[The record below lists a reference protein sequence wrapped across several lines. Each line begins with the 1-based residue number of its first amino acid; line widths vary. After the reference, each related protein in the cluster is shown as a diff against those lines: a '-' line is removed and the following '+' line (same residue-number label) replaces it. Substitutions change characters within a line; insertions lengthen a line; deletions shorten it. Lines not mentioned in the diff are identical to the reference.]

1 MIETAAGYFVASKGV
16 WIFFLHTDRLF
27 ILLSYLYRVY
37 AGGDCSTFGIIVE
50 QHTNKI
56 LIMKILVTGGAGYI
70 GSHTVVELQKQGHE
84 VVIVDNL
91 SNSRAEVI
99 GNIVKISGIKPAFE
113 QFDLTDQ
120 ALTADFF
127 SRHSNIDGIIHFAAF
142 KAVGESVEKPLKYYR
157 NNLQSLM
164 NILDG
169 MKANAIPHLVFSS
182 SCTVYGQPD
191 ELPVRETSP
200 VKEAFSP
207 YGNTKQI
214 SEAIIRDSV
223 AAYPGIQAIALRY
236 FNPIGAHESA
246 LIGELPLGI
255 PNNLMPFITQTAI
268 GIRQELKV
276 FGSDYNT
283 PDGTA
288 IRDYIHVVDLA
299 QAHVVAVDRM
309 IGGKTRDRFEVFNLG
324 TGNGLSVLEVINSF
338 ERSTGRKLNYRLVD
352 RRPGDVEKVWA
363 DTTFANDELGW
374 KAKKTVDEM
383 TLSAWKWELALAGD
397 LK

>member
-1 MIETAAGYFVASKGV
+1 
-16 WIFFLHTDRLF
+16 
-27 ILLSYLYRVY
+27 
-37 AGGDCSTFGIIVE
+37 
-50 QHTNKI
+50 
-56 LIMKILVTGGAGYI
+56 MKILVTGGAGYI
-70 GSHTVVELQKQGHE
+70 GSHTVVELQKQGHD

-91 SNSRAEVI
+91 SNSSAAVI
-99 GNIVKISGIKPAFE
+99 DNIVKISGIKPAFE
-113 QFDLTDQ
+113 QFDLIDQ

-164 NILDG
+164 NILEG
-169 MKANAIPHLVFSS
+169 MKANNIPHLVFSS

-191 ELPVRETSP
+191 ELPVSETSP

-223 AAYPGIQAIALRY
+223 AAYPGIHAIALRY

-246 LIGELPLGI
+246 LIGELPLGV

-268 GIRQELKV
+268 GIRQELRV

-309 IGGKTRDRFEVFNLG
+309 IHGKVKANFEVFNLG

-363 DTTFANDELGW
+363 DTTFANEELGW

-383 TLSAWKWELALAGD
+383 TLSAWRWELALAGE
-397 LK
+397 LL